1 MMFGNLINRLKGFDL
16 SKVQRPVVIGNK
28 RSNAAQMD
36 REKKFKK
43 ISTRDWDI
51 VIIGGGATGLGCAVD
66 AASRGYKTLLLEQV
80 DFAKG
85 TSSRSTK
92 LVHGGVRYLQQGD
105 VSLVLEALKE
115 RGLMF
120 KNAPHLVTNQ
130 SFIIPT
136 YDWWGGPFY
145 TVGLKVYDL
154 MAGKLGLG
162 PSKHLSREEAIDAL
176 PTVER
181 EGLKGG
187 VIYQDG
193 QFDDSRMAV
202 SLAQTA
208 VDYGATVLNYTK
220 VIRLLKNGELINGV
234 VVLDQETEEEHAVK
248 AKVVI
253 NATGVFTDDIVQM
266 DEPGKRDMI
275 TTSQG
280 IHIIL
285 EKDFLPGNHAIMVPH
300 TSDGRVLF
308 AVPWHNHVI
317 VGTTDTLL
325 ESRMLEPVA
334 LDAEVEFVLK
344 TAGQYLVRQPERKD
358 ILSVFAGLRPLA
370 KPEDEKK
377 ATREISRG
385 HKILISVSGLVTV
398 IGGKWTTYRKMAED
412 AIDKAIMLGGLSE
425 RECITYHLP
434 VHGYR
439 MDIDALNDPLAVYG
453 LDKEKVLAIAEEE
466 KGWQGLLS
474 EKLQI
479 RKAQVAWAVRKEW
492 ARTVEDVLAR
502 RTRALFLDARE
513 SIRIAPEVAAL
524 MAKELGMGRKWVKQ
538 QVEQYNAVAGNYYFK
553 D

>member
-1 MMFGNLINRLKGFDL
+1 
-16 SKVQRPVVIGNK
+16 
-28 RSNAAQMD
+28 MD
-36 REKKFKK
+36 RELILRK
-43 ISTRDWDI
+43 IERKVKEWDI

-66 AASRGYKTLLLEQV
+66 AASRGYRTLLIEQV
-80 DFAKG
+80 DFSKG

-105 VSLVLEALKE
+105 ISLVFEALKE

-136 YDWWGGPFY
+136 FDWWGGPFY

-162 PSKHLSREEAIDAL
+162 PSKHLSREEAMQAL
-176 PTVER
+176 PSVEQ

-193 QFDDSRMAV
+193 QFDDARMAIT
-202 SLAQTA
+202 LAQTA
-208 VDYGATVLNYTK
+208 VDYGATVLNYCK
-220 VIRLLKNGELINGV
+220 VTRLLKNEELITGV
-234 VVLDQETEEEHAVK
+234 VAVDQETGEELTIK
-248 AKVVI
+248 SKVVI
-253 NATGVFTDDIVQM
+253 NATGVFADEVVQM
-266 DEPGKRDMI
+266 DEPGKPEMI

-280 IHIIL
+280 IHLIL
-285 EKDFLPGNHAIMVPH
+285 EKNFLPGDYAIMVPH
-300 TSDGRVLF
+300 TSDGRVMF
-308 AVPWHNHVI
+308 AVPWHNHVV

-325 ESRMLEPVA
+325 ESGSLEPVA
-334 LDAEVEFVLK
+334 LDSEVDFVLK

-358 ILSVFAGLRPLA
+358 VLSVFAGLRPLA
-370 KPEDEKK
+370 KPDEEKK

-385 HKILISVSGLVTV
+385 HRILISVSGLITI
-398 IGGKWTTYRKMAED
+398 IGGKWTTYRRMAED
-412 AIDKAIMLGGLSE
+412 TIDKAVMLGGLTE
-425 RECITYHLP
+425 RECITHHLP

-439 MDIDALNDPLAVYG
+439 MDIDAYNDPLAFYG
-453 LDKEKVLAIAEEE
+453 LDKENVLSISDEE
-466 KGWQGLLS
+466 KRYNGWLS

-479 RKAQVAWAVRKEW
+479 HKSQVAWAVRKEW

-513 SIRIAPEVAAL
+513 SVRIAPEVANL
-524 MAKELGMGRKWVKQ
+524 MSKELDMKKKWAKQ
-538 QVEQYNAVAGNYYFK
+538 QVEAFNAVARNYYFE